1 MQTAEHIDYK
11 ALYEDTVVKYEDTAV
26 KFEDLQVKYE
36 ALQQEVA
43 HLKKMIFGSKHERF
57 IPTENNPAQLTLNV
71 QADQIAQCNIIDA
84 KKISYTKITSQVTQ
98 IKEHPG
104 RMKLP
109 EYLERRDRIIEPAE

>member
-1 MQTAEHIDYK
+1 MHLLSSTARYIFYLGYTDMRKGFDSLSGLVISNMQSNP
-11 ALYEDTVVKYEDTAV
+11 LYEDTVVKYEDTAV

-84 KKISYTKITSQVTQ
+84 KKISYTKITS
-98 IKEHPG
+98 
-104 RMKLP
+104 
-109 EYLERRDRIIEPAE
+109 